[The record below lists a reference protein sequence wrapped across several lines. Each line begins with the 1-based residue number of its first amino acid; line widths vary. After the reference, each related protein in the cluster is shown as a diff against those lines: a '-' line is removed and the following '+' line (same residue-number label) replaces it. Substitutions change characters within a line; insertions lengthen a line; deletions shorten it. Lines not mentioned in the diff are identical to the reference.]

1 MLQFFSRSTRKAT
14 RILNI
19 GCVTQDPEMGS
30 QFKDFVAEREGV
42 DLTLITSVFVYDL
55 DVSADSSMREFDR
68 FMQCRPKDIPV
79 IVLSPAVDDELVRW
93 LLRLKVADWI
103 KTPLTPGEL
112 IAACGRVI
120 SHAGQ
125 AHADT
130 RCFTFMGARGGVGA
144 TTIALHAALAL
155 AAKAAPTVTACVVDL
170 DLVSGSCAEY
180 LDLKSNWQIDELI
193 SDPARLD
200 QHMLDTMIASH
211 AGGIAVLSTHRKFT
225 DRLEFSEEV
234 VTRTMDLAAQK
245 YQTLVVDLPR
255 HAESWSEGVLLG
267 SSQVYVVTDLTIPGL
282 KSARRMID
290 EISKQ
295 FGGEVMARAIV
306 NKYYKPLFSTGLSAT
321 TPMTHWSGKR
331 STAGF
336 QRPPSNPETR
346 SLPISAPSLGSN
358 RTMSICTAMS
368 LVRAIN
374 PHSEVAAKRPSKGLL
389 QQSHPILMD
398 ASRLP
403 RLSRTVRG
411 KFMGRCEMPL
421 EAKIRVESLQRDSA
435 FPYFPL
441 LPRTAWEKVPEG
453 RMRALC
459 SSSINTSG
467 SFCYKNLPRRRAGRR
482 GGGNLRRSSRFI
494 NFSPDSPAGSRPGSH
509 PSMRVF

>member
-30 QFKDFVAEREGV
+30 QFKDFVAERDGV
-42 DLTLITSVFVYDL
+42 DLTLITSSAVTTASPPPRVSVFVYDL
-55 DVSADSSMREFDR
+55 DVTADSSLREFDR

-93 LLRLKVADWI
+93 FLRLKVSDWI

-112 IAACGRVI
+112 IAACGRAI
-120 SHAGQ
+120 SHTGQ

-144 TTIALHAALAL
+144 TAIALHAAFAL

-200 QHMLDTMIASH
+200 QHMLDTMTASH

-267 SSQVYVVTDLTIPGL
+267 SSQVFVVTDLTIPGL

-306 NKYYKPLFSTGLSAT
+306 NKYHKPLFSTGLSAT
-321 TPMTHWSGKR
+321 EVKKVFGADL
-331 STAGF
+331 AGYV
-336 QRPPSNPETR
+336 N
-346 SLPISAPSLGSN
+346 AN
-358 RTMSICTAMS
+358 DS
-368 LVRAIN
+368 LVREAIDRGVPTTAIKSRN
-374 PHSEVAAKRPSKGLL
+374 SIMADIRT
-389 QQSHPILMD
+389 ILG
-398 ASRLP
+398 
-403 RLSRTVRG
+403 V
-411 KFMGRCEMPL
+411 
-421 EAKIRVESLQRDSA
+421 
-435 FPYFPL
+435 
-441 LPRTAWEKVPEG
+441 
-453 RMRALC
+453 
-459 SSSINTSG
+459 
-467 SFCYKNLPRRRAGRR
+467 
-482 GGGNLRRSSRFI
+482 
-494 NFSPDSPAGSRPGSH
+494 
-509 PSMRVF
+509 

>member
-1 MLQFFSRSTRKAT
+1 MLQFFSRSTKKAM
-14 RILNI
+14 RILTI
-19 GCVTQDPEMGS
+19 GCVTRDPEMGS

-42 DLTLITSVFVYDL
+42 DLTLITSSAVTATSPPPKVSVFVYDL
-55 DVSADSSMREFDR
+55 DVTADSSIREFDR

-93 LLRLKVADWI
+93 FLRLKVSDWI

-193 SDPARLD
+193 ADPARLD
-200 QHMLDTMIASH
+200 QHMLDTMTASH

-225 DRLEFSEEV
+225 DLLEFSEEV

-267 SSQVYVVTDLTIPGL
+267 SSQVFVVTDLTIPGL

-306 NKYYKPLFSTGLSAT
+306 NKYHKPLFSTGLSAT
-321 TPMTHWSGKR
+321 EVKKVFGADL
-331 STAGF
+331 AGYV
-336 QRPPSNPETR
+336 NANET
-346 SLPISAPSLGSN
+346 
-358 RTMSICTAMS
+358 
-368 LVRAIN
+368 LVREAIDRGVPTTAIKSRN
-374 PHSEVAAKRPSKGLL
+374 SVITDIRT
-389 QQSHPILMD
+389 ILG
-398 ASRLP
+398 
-403 RLSRTVRG
+403 V
-411 KFMGRCEMPL
+411 
-421 EAKIRVESLQRDSA
+421 
-435 FPYFPL
+435 
-441 LPRTAWEKVPEG
+441 
-453 RMRALC
+453 
-459 SSSINTSG
+459 
-467 SFCYKNLPRRRAGRR
+467 
-482 GGGNLRRSSRFI
+482 
-494 NFSPDSPAGSRPGSH
+494 
-509 PSMRVF
+509 